1 MPSKNYQELKEVN
14 SDELKTELE
23 ANQVKLTKM
32 KFNHAISPLENTNVI
47 KEVRKQIARIHTEL
61 RKRALTKQA

>member
-1 MPSKNYQELKEVN
+1 MPSKNYQEIVNVN

-23 ANQVKLTKM
+23 ANQLKLTKM

-47 KEVRKQIARIHTEL
+47 KETRKQIARIQTEL